1 MTFAQ
6 RFALV
11 LLAAFF
17 LSTAAAS
24 AGAWICTPAVLRMT
38 ARFGAAARASMLAG
52 WRLLPAAA
60 ALAMTAFVL
69 APGYY
74 RHEQRGEPEG
84 VGAMLLLLAA
94 GGAAV
99 LASAVAR
106 AVRAALRTAAL
117 RREWSAGS
125 KPVSIG
131 GAGMPAFE
139 IESAYPLVAVL
150 GAFRPRLFISSSVL
164 GACPPDEIAAIVQHE
179 HGHVRS
185 RDNIVRL
192 LMDAA
197 PDLLGRTRAADAT
210 AREWHRAIEHRA
222 DDRARDRVTLASALV
237 RVARLSGDARHAI
250 LPASALYRGEG
261 VEDRVRRLV
270 SGAAAGD
277 RASRFAVAAAA
288 AGLMAAIAA
297 LAMGPNLSQ
306 LSHRLLETLVSM
318 R

>member
-17 LSTAAAS
+17 LSTAVTS
-24 AGAWICTPAVLRMT
+24 ATAWIVTSPLLRMT
-38 ARFGAAARASMLAG
+38 ARFSASFRASLLAG
-52 WRLLPAAA
+52 WRLLPSAA
-60 ALAMTAFVL
+60 ALIATGLVL

-74 RHEQRGEPEG
+74 RHEQRGEPED
-84 VGAMLLLLAA
+84 VGAVLLLLAA

-99 LASAVAR
+99 LASAAAR
-106 AVRAALRTAAL
+106 AVRAGLRTAAL

-125 KPVSIG
+125 KPASIG
-131 GAGMPAFE
+131 AAGLPAFE
-139 IESAYPLVAVL
+139 IDSVYPLVAVL

-164 GACPPDEIAAIVQHE
+164 RTCPADEIAAIVQHE

-185 RDNIVRL
+185 RDNVVRL
-192 LMDAA
+192 LMEAA
-197 PDLLGRTRAADAT
+197 PDLLARTPAAEAT

-222 DDRARDRVTLASALV
+222 DDRAGDRVTLASALV
-237 RVARLSGDARHAI
+237 RVARLSGDVRHAA

-270 SGAAAGD
+270 AGAAD
-277 RASRFAVAAAA
+277 RDRGARCAAVAAALVLA
-288 AGLMAAIAA
+288 AAIAA
-297 LAMGPNLSQ
+297 MALGPDISP

>member
-17 LSTAAAS
+17 LSTAVAS
-24 AGAWICTPAVLRMT
+24 ASAWILTSPLLRMT
-38 ARFGAAARASMLAG
+38 AKVDASFRASLLAG
-52 WRLLPAAA
+52 WRLLPSAV
-60 ALAMTAFVL
+60 ALIVTAFVL

-74 RHEQRGEPEG
+74 RHEQRGEAEG
-84 VGAMLLLLAA
+84 VSAILLLLAA

-99 LASAVAR
+99 LASAVGR
-106 AVRAALRTAAL
+106 AGRAGLTTAAL

-131 GAGMPAFE
+131 AAGMAAFE

-164 GACPPDEIAAIVQHE
+164 RGCPPEEIAAIVQHE
-179 HGHVRS
+179 QGHVQS
-185 RDNIVRL
+185 RDNAVRL
-192 LMDAA
+192 LMEAA
-197 PDLLGRTRAADAT
+197 PDLLGRTGPAAAT
-210 AREWHRAIEHRA
+210 AREWRRAIEHRA
-222 DDRARDRVTLASALV
+222 DDRADDRVTLASALV
-237 RVARLSGDARHAI
+237 RVARLSGDVRHAA
-250 LPASALYRGEG
+250 LPASALYRDEG

-270 SGAAAGD
+270 AGAAD
-277 RASRFAVAAAA
+277 RDRSSRIAAAA
-288 AGLMAAIAA
+288 AAMALVATLIVMAIA
-297 LAMGPNLSQ
+297 PDFSQ
-306 LSHRLLETLVSM
+306 LSHRLLEILVSM